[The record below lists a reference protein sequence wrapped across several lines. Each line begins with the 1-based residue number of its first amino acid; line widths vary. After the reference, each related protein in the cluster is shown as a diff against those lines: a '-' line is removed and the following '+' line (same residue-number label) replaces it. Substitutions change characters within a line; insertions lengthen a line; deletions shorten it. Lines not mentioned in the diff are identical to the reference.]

1 MKSESMER
9 RSIIDSDRI
18 AGNNRDGLF
27 GGDKIDR
34 TERVHHRLTDG
45 TNKYDSL

>member
-18 AGNNRDGLF
+18 AGIIGKALSE
-27 GGDKIDR
+27 GIKIER